1 MAFTKNQK
9 ARHILGLV
17 TPFNCIC
24 AGLGAASIM
33 LVILGGERADGDD
46 KVSFVAGVTFLAGT
60 IVLSAVLPVLFTLL
74 NFTYRR
80 EMYEVDEKGIVVHK
94 RFPILLWTLPVMIT
108 LYVLQ
113 FLAGVI
119 LWFKSKY
126 QDWSIIVIIAEVFAM
141 SGLILAI
148 AVKAW
153 RSTM

>member
-1 MAFTKNQK
+1 MAFTQNKK
-9 ARHILGLV
+9 GPKILNLV
-17 TPFNCIC
+17 APFNWIC

-33 LVILGGERADGDD
+33 FVILGGEKADGDD

-74 NFTYRR
+74 NFTYPCDI
-80 EMYEVDEKGIVVHK
+80 YEVDENGIAMHK
-94 RFPILLWTLPVMIT
+94 KFPILLWTLPVMMT

-141 SGLILAI
+141 SGLIMAI
-148 AVKAW
+148 TVKAW
-153 RSTM
+153 RSTR